1 MDVRTTLRPGDKG
14 TKAMVSRFGDRLICV
29 RYRYDKHTRRRLK
42 TVELI
47 VDEKAWE
54 PPGTERRE
62 YVFVRI
68 PFTETATRRAV
79 LSHGG
84 RWDADKRLW
93 RLLWMT
99 ARNLGLEHRVVDV
112 MP

>member
-14 TKAMVSRFGDRLICV
+14 TKAMVSRFGDRLVCV
-29 RYRYDKHTRRRLK
+29 RYRYDKTTRRRLK

-47 VDEKAWE
+47 VDEKHWD
-54 PPGTERRE
+54 PPGAEACQ

-68 PFTETATRRAV
+68 PFTETDIRHAV
-79 LSHGG
+79 LKHGG
-84 RWDADKRLW
+84 RWDADRRLW

-99 ARNLGLEHRVVDV
+99 ARNLGLENRVVDG
-112 MP
+112 MS